1 MSLIRF
7 SKNYPTVFDRFF
19 DNDLLDWSNRTLAPA
34 TSTLPS
40 VNIRET
46 ADKFILD
53 FAAPGFTKEDF
64 KIELNRNLL
73 TVSSEVKT
81 ENETK
86 EGEEYTCREFSYKS
100 FKRSFT
106 LPESVNGELIG
117 ANYTNGI
124 LSVVLPKRDELA
136 TKASRLI
143 DIN

>member
-19 DNDLLDWSNRTLAPA
+19 DNDLLDWPNRNLASA
-34 TSTLPS
+34 NSTLPS

-46 ADKFILD
+46 SDKFILD
-53 FAAPGFTKEDF
+53 FAAPGFSKEDF

-86 EGEEYTCREFSYKS
+86 EGEEYTSREFSYQS

-106 LPESVNGELIG
+106 LPESVNGELIE
-117 ANYTNGI
+117 ATYTNGI

-136 TKASRLI
+136 IKSSRLI
-143 DIN
+143 EIN